1 MKIGFAFLTYNKIFN
16 EKVWLTL
23 SSELKKQGHEILF
36 SCHSKRPF
44 KSLLPLNSIPTIY
57 TKWGDKSLIEA
68 SFLLFFDLFN
78 RGADIVYL
86 FSGDTLPLSRSKGFI
101 SFNQESTFCIQD
113 KKTLRAHYDQK
124 YYDKTKPF
132 VGINQNLWNLR
143 VFNEQG
149 FKMTSDSLQKQ
160 AMFFCVNAENFR
172 EVYGHCVKRQAFKK
186 LQKLAPMDEYF
197 WVNLFVYFNIDFR
210 PLSNYL
216 YCHKNNNIDTQ
227 AQNFRMAFL
236 REDVLSRFLF
246 LRKLREE
253 GAEISFK

>member
-23 SSELKKQGHEILF
+23 SSELKKHGHEILF
-36 SCHSKRPF
+36 SSHSKRPLET
-44 KSLLPLNSIPTIY
+44 SLPLNAIPTIY
-57 TKWGDKSLIEA
+57 TRWGDKSLVQA

-86 FSGDTLPLSRSKGFI
+86 FSGDMLPLSRSKGFI
-101 SFNQESTFCIQD
+101 SFNQESTFCIQN
-113 KKTLRAHYDQK
+113 KQGLKAHYDQK
-124 YYDKTKPF
+124 YYDKRKPF

-143 VFNEQG
+143 MFNEKG
-149 FKMTSDSLQKQ
+149 FIINSKDFHKQ
-160 AMFFCVNAENFR
+160 AMFFCINAQDFR
-172 EVYGHCVKRQAFKK
+172 QIYSHCTKTEAYKK
-186 LQKLAPMDEYF
+186 LQQLAPMDEYF
-197 WVNLFVYFNIDFR
+197 WVNLFVYFKIDFR
-210 PLSNYL
+210 PLANYL

-227 AQNFRMAFL
+227 AQNFRMSFL
-236 REDVLSRFLF
+236 KEDVLSRFLF